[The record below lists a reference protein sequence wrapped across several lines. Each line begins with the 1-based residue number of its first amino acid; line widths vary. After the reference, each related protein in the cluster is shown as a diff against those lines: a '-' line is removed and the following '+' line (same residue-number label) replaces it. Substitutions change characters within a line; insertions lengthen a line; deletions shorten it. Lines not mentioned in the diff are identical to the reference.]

1 MPHTFEEE
9 RMRAKLLLAVLV
21 VVSSVTLLGQ
31 SFRGA
36 IEGTITDTSGAA
48 VAGAQVTAVNPATG
62 TTRSVQTD
70 SSGNYTFTELP
81 LGNYDVSVEI
91 TGFRKAIVR
100 SVQVMVGNPTRAN
113 AVLTPGQVKETVD
126 VSAEIPVIETQ
137 TDTTGDTISGDQAK
151 DLPVNG
157 RDFTKL
163 LVLVPGAAGDP
174 SGAADSPGS
183 FGLFSI
189 NGNRGRS
196 NNYLLDGTDMNDGY
210 RNLPAINEGGVF
222 GTPATIL
229 PVDALAEVPVVS
241 NAEPEYGRNSG
252 AIVNLVTRS
261 GTNAFHGS
269 IYEYFRN
276 NGLDARNYFNSSGA
290 QDPFHNN
297 QFGAS
302 VGGPILKD
310 RTFFF
315 FSYEGQRETG
325 GIPTPETVPTLD
337 AINTYNSTYGAP
349 NPVMAAVLA
358 RNPWGALPQS
368 NGDLVLT
375 NPFNN
380 TIDSLIA
387 KIDHHFL
394 GSDKHDLITG
404 RYYYGNS
411 TQSYPL
417 ALVGGGVTPGFN
429 TYAPTRVQIASLS
442 YTHIISPKFLM
453 EFRGGWNRF
462 AEQFLPQDRSF
473 DPSTIGLLS
482 AAPGTTSQDFGLPL
496 MTISSGCPY
505 QSTIAADYANCFDAG
520 GNPLYGGVGSI
531 GASASDPRGRV
542 DTNTQFFTNATYS
555 TGKHNYKW
563 GYEFRRTSVAQFFDA
578 SYRGKLE
585 FATLGDFLAGNPT
598 NGGRS
603 ADGYSNRHTYQDN
616 NAFYFQDNW
625 RLTSK
630 LTMNYGVRWDYYGV
644 IGEKNNLFSLLDSS
658 GNLAYVGQNGG
669 PSTLY
674 PKDWNNFGPRLSFAY
689 DPFGHGK
696 TVVRAGWGLFY
707 DAFSQ
712 DFFAGQL
719 PYNTFNPGPA
729 YNNIAFNYSPNAI
742 QAGVPVFSASGYSA
756 IDVFTVAPNLRTP
769 YIQNYNLNIEHEIA
783 NGVGVEVGYVGS
795 QGRKLA
801 RFVDLNQ
808 VNPATGTVAYPSLEY
823 VNQFQSSAASNYNG
837 LQMSLKLRDFHGFNS
852 TVNYTYSHSIDNA
865 SDGQDY
871 VPNASQPDNS
881 FNPAAERANSN
892 FDMRNSFK
900 WYWSYDVPKNNL
912 LPWLTNGWNVSGVLT
927 LNDGQP
933 YNINWLFE
941 GDFNG
946 SGEYFGRPDLVG
958 NPFAGTSAP
967 FNYVNLS
974 AFAVPCT
981 YDASSGGCVA
991 GTQHF
996 GNLPRNAFVGPSYKD
1011 FDFSLGRSFK
1021 LHESMALRF
1030 QADFFNLFNHP
1041 NFTNP
1046 MLPNF
1051 GIDFLQNG
1059 ISATGRGVGFLP
1071 LTATPDVGIGNP
1083 FLGGGGSRNI
1093 QLSARFSF

>member
-1 MPHTFEEE
+1 
-9 RMRAKLLLAVLV
+9 MRARVLLLVVLLA
-21 VVSSVTLLGQ
+21 SSFSLFAQT
-31 SFRGA
+31 FRGG
-36 IEGTITDTSGAA
+36 IEGTVTDTSGAA
-48 VAGAQVTAVNPATG
+48 IPSAKITATDPATG
-62 TTRSVQTD
+62 TTRTVQTD
-70 SSGNYTFTELP
+70 AAGNYTITELP
-81 LGNYDVSVEI
+81 LGNYDVAVEHD
-91 TGFRKAIVR
+91 GFRKQIVR
-100 SVQVMVGNPTRAN
+100 AVPVVVGAPTRAS
-113 AVLTPGQVKETVD
+113 AVLTPGQVKETID

-137 TDTTGDTISGDQAK
+137 SNTTGDTISGDQAAE
-151 DLPVNG
+151 LPVNG

-229 PVDALAEVPVVS
+229 PVDAIAEVPVIS
-241 NAEPEYGRNSG
+241 NTEPEYGRNSG

-261 GTNAFHGS
+261 GTNNFHGS
-269 IYEYFRN
+269 VYEYFRN
-276 NGLDARNYFNSSGA
+276 DALDARNYFNASDQQ
-290 QDPFHNN
+290 QDAFHNN

-302 VGGPILKD
+302 VGGPIIKD

-315 FSYEGQRETG
+315 FSYEGQRENG
-325 GIPTPETVPTLD
+325 GIPTPENVPTVD
-337 AINTYNSTYGAP
+337 AINAYTAGGGVI
-349 NPVMAAVLA
+349 NPVIQSLLN
-358 RNPWGALPQS
+358 RNPWGPLPQS
-368 NGDLVLT
+368 NGAVTLT
-375 NPFNN
+375 NPFTN
-380 TIDSLIA
+380 TVDSLIA

-394 GSDKHDLITG
+394 GADKHDLITG

-411 TQSYPL
+411 NQSYPL

-429 TYAPTRVQIASLS
+429 TVAPTRVQIVSLS
-442 YTHIISPKFLM
+442 YTHIISPKFLF
-453 EFRGGWNRF
+453 EVRGGWNRF
-462 AEQFLPQDRSF
+462 AEQFLPQDQSF
-473 DPSTIGLLS
+473 DPSSIGLDT
-482 AAPGTTSQDFGLPL
+482 AAPGTTSRDFGLPL
-496 MTISSGCPY
+496 ITI
-505 QSTIAADYANCFDAG
+505 G
-520 GNPLYGGVGSI
+520 GIGSI
-531 GASASDPRGRV
+531 GANASDPRGRV
-542 DTNTQFFTNATYS
+542 DTNTQLFGNASYS

-563 GYEFRRTSVAQFFDA
+563 GYEFRRTSVAQYFDA

-585 FATLGDFLAGNPT
+585 FGSLDDFLAGDPT

-603 ADGYSNRHTYQDN
+603 ATGYSPRHTYQNN
-616 NAFYFQDNW
+616 NAVYFQDNW

-630 LTMNYGVRWDYYGV
+630 LTMNYGLRWDYYGV
-644 IGEKNNLFSLLDSS
+644 VGEKNNLFSILDPS
-658 GNLAYVGQNGG
+658 GNLAFVGQPGG
-669 PSTLY
+669 PSSLY
-674 PKDWNNFGPRLSFAY
+674 PKDWNNFGPRISFAY
-689 DPFGHGK
+689 DPFGRGK

-729 YNNIAFNYSPNAI
+729 FNTIAFNYSPNPI
-742 QAGVPVFSASGYSA
+742 VAGQPVFNAADYSAS
-756 IDVFTVAPNLRTP
+756 DVFTVAQNLRTP
-769 YIQNYNLNIEHEIA
+769 YIQNYNLNLEHEIT

-801 RFVDLNQ
+801 RFLDLNQ
-808 VNPATGTVAYPSLEY
+808 VNPPGSGIVAYPNHVY
-823 VNQFQSSAASNYNG
+823 VNQFQSSAASNYNS
-837 LQMSLKLRDFHGFNS
+837 LQASLKLRNYHGLNS
-852 TVNYTYSHSIDNA
+852 TVNFTWAHSIDNA

-892 FDMRNSFK
+892 FDMRKSFK
-900 WYWSYDVPKNNL
+900 WYWSYDIPKTQA
-912 LPWLTNGWNVSGVLT
+912 LPWLTNGWSFNGVLT
-927 LNDGQP
+927 LSDGQP
-933 YNINWLFE
+933 YNVTWLFE
-941 GDFNG
+941 DDYNG
-946 SGEYFGRPDLVG
+946 SGEFFGRPDVVG
-958 NPFAGTSAP
+958 NPFAGTKAP
-967 FNYVNLS
+967 NNYLNLD
-974 AFAVPCT
+974 AFQVPCT
-981 YDASSGGCVA
+981 WDPVNQGCVA

-996 GNLPRNAFVGPSYKD
+996 GNLPRNAFVGPAFKN
-1011 FDFSLGRSFK
+1011 FDFSLGRTFK
-1021 LHESMALRF
+1021 IHESVNFRF

-1059 ISATGRGVGFLP
+1059 INPNNGHGVGYLP

>member
-1 MPHTFEEE
+1 
-9 RMRAKLLLAVLV
+9 LAQ
-21 VVSSVTLLGQ
+21 T
-31 SFRGA
+31 FRGG
-36 IEGTITDTSGAA
+36 IEGTVTDTSGAA
-48 VAGAQVTAVNPATG
+48 VAAAKVTATDPATG

-70 SSGNYTFTELP
+70 DSGNFTFTEMP
-81 LGNYDVSVEI
+81 LGNYDVTVEHD
-91 TGFRKAIVR
+91 GFRKQIVR
-100 SVQVMVGNPTRAN
+100 SVQVVVGAPTRAS

-137 TDTTGDTISGDQAK
+137 SDTTGDTISGDQAAE
-151 DLPVNG
+151 LPVNG

-229 PVDALAEVPVVS
+229 PVDAIAEVPVVS
-241 NAEPEYGRNSG
+241 NSEPEYGRNSG

-261 GTNAFHGS
+261 GTNQFHGS
-269 IYEYFRN
+269 FYEYFRN
-276 NGLDARNYFNSSGA
+276 DGLDARNFFNSSGA
-290 QDPFHNN
+290 QDAFHNN
-297 QFGAS
+297 QFGNS
-302 VGGPILKD
+302 IGGPIIKD

-315 FSYEGQRETG
+315 FSYEGQRESG

-337 AINTYNSTYGAP
+337 EINSYTAGGGVI
-349 NPVMAAVLA
+349 NPVIQSLLN
-358 RNPWGALPQS
+358 RNPWGPLPQS
-368 NGDLVLT
+368 NGNLILT
-375 NPFNN
+375 NPFTN

-411 TQSYPL
+411 AQSYPL

-429 TYAPTRVQIASLS
+429 TDAPTRVQIASIS

-462 AEQFLPQDRSF
+462 AEQFLAQDQSF
-473 DPSTIGLLS
+473 NPASIGLDT
-482 AAPGTTSQDFGLPL
+482 AAPGTSARDGGLPL
-496 MTISSGCPY
+496 MTISG
-505 QSTIAADYANCFDAG
+505 F
-520 GNPLYGGVGSI
+520 GSI
-531 GASASDPRGRV
+531 GANASDPRGRV
-542 DTNTQFFTNATYS
+542 DTNTQYFTNASYS

-563 GYEFRRTSVAQFFDA
+563 GYEFRRTSVAQYFDA
-578 SYRGKLE
+578 SYRGKLS
-585 FATLGDFLAGNPT
+585 FDSLDDFLAGNPT
-598 NGGRS
+598 GGGRS
-603 ADGYSNRHTYQDN
+603 ADGNSDRHTYQNN
-616 NAFYFQDNW
+616 NALYFQDNW

-630 LTMNYGVRWDYYGV
+630 LTMNYGLRWDYFGV
-644 IGEKNNLFSLLDSS
+644 VGEKNNLFSILDSS
-658 GNLAYVGQNGG
+658 GNLVSVGQPGG
-669 PSTLY
+669 PSGLY

-696 TVVRAGWGLFY
+696 TVIRAGWGLFY

-719 PYNTFNPGPA
+719 PYNTFNAGPA
-729 YNNIAFNYSPNAI
+729 FNNVAFNYSPNPI
-742 QAGVPVFSASGYSA
+742 VAGQPVFSSSGYAAS
-756 IDVFTVAPNLRTP
+756 DVFTVDQNLRTP
-769 YIQNYNLNIEHEIA
+769 YIQNYNLNVEHQIS
-783 NGVGVEVGYVGS
+783 NGIGIEVGYVGS

-801 RFVDLNQ
+801 RFLDLNQ
-808 VNPATGTVAYPSLEY
+808 VNPPGSGDVAYPNHGY
-823 VNQFQSSAASNYNG
+823 VNQFQSSAASNYNS
-837 LQMSLKLRDFHGFNS
+837 LQTSLKLRNYHGFDS
-852 TVNYTYSHSIDNA
+852 TVNFTWSHSIDNA

-881 FNPAAERANSN
+881 FDPSAERANSN
-892 FDMRNSFK
+892 FDMRKSFK
-900 WYWSYDVPKNNL
+900 WYWSYNLPKTEM
-912 LPWLTNGWNVSGVLT
+912 LPWLTNGWSFNGVLT
-927 LNDGQP
+927 LDDGQP
-933 YNINWLFE
+933 YNVNYLFE

-967 FNYVNLS
+967 FQYLNLS

-981 YDASSGGCVA
+981 YDATTGGCVA

-996 GNLPRNAFVGPSYKD
+996 GDVGRNAFVGPSYKD
-1011 FDFSLGRSFK
+1011 FDFSFGRTFK
-1021 LHESMALRF
+1021 IHESVNFRF
-1030 QADFFNLFNHP
+1030 QADFFNLLNHP

-1051 GIDFLQNG
+1051 GLDFLSNG
-1059 ISATGRGVGFLP
+1059 ISASGRGVGYLP

-1083 FLGGGGSRNI
+1083 FLGGGGPRNI

>member
-1 MPHTFEEE
+1 
-9 RMRAKLLLAVLV
+9 MRARLVLLTVLLL
-21 VVSSVTLLGQ
+21 SSFSLFAQT
-31 SFRGA
+31 FRGS
-36 IEGTITDTSGAA
+36 ITGTVTDATGAA
-48 VAGAQVTAVNPATG
+48 VPTATVTASNPATG
-62 TTRSVQTD
+62 TSRSVQSDT
-70 SSGNYTFTELP
+70 SGNYTFTELP
-81 LGNYDVSVEI
+81 LGTYDVTVERQ
-91 TGFRKAIVR
+91 GFRKQIVR
-100 SVQVMVGNPTRAN
+100 GVIVAAGAPTTAN
-113 AVLTPGQVKETVD
+113 ATLTTGEVKETVD

-137 TDTTGDTISGDQAK
+137 SDTTGDTISGEQAAQ
-151 DLPVNG
+151 LPVNG

-163 LVLVPGAAGDP
+163 LVLVPGAAGDA

-229 PVDALAEVPVVS
+229 PVDALADVPVLS
-241 NAEPEYGRNSG
+241 NTEPEYGRNSG

-261 GTNAFHGS
+261 GTNQVHGS
-269 IYEYFRN
+269 VYEYFRN
-276 NGLDARNYFNSSGA
+276 DALDARNYFNTVGQK
-290 QDPFHNN
+290 QDAFHNN

-302 VGGPILKD
+302 LGGPIVKD

-315 FSYEGQRETG
+315 FSYEGQRESG
-325 GIPTPETVPTLD
+325 GIPTPENVPTLD
-337 AINTYNSTYGAP
+337 AIGTYTSTYGAA
-349 NPVMAAVLA
+349 NPVMQSLLA

-368 NGDLVLT
+368 NGAVTLT

-380 TIDSLIA
+380 SIDSLIA

-394 GSDKHDLITG
+394 GSDHHDLLTG

-429 TYAPTRVQIASLS
+429 TYAPTRVQIASIS
-442 YTHIISPKFLM
+442 YTHIISPKFLV
-453 EFRGGWNRF
+453 EVRGGWNRF
-462 AEQFLPQDRSF
+462 AEQFLPQDRTF
-473 DPSTIGLLS
+473 DPSSIGLDT
-482 AAPGTTSQDFGLPL
+482 AAPGNTSRDFGLPL

-505 QSTIAADYANCFDAG
+505 QSTDTANYNNLCFDSS
-520 GNPLYGGVGSI
+520 GNPLYSSIGSI
-531 GASASDPRGRV
+531 GANASDPRGRV
-542 DTNTQFFTNATYS
+542 DTNTQLFGNATYN
-555 TGKHNYKW
+555 TGQHNFKF

-585 FATLGDFLAGNPT
+585 FATLGDFLAGDPT

-603 ADGYSNRHTYQDN
+603 ADGYSPRHTFQNN

-625 RLTSK
+625 RLTSR
-630 LTMNYGVRWDYYGV
+630 LTMNYGLRWDYFGV
-644 IGEKNNLFSLLDSS
+644 IGEKNNLFSILDSA
-658 GNLAYVGQNGG
+658 GNLVYVGQQGG
-669 PSTLY
+669 PSGLY

-719 PYNTFNPGPA
+719 PYNTFNAGPA
-729 YNNIAFNYSPNAI
+729 FNNIGFNYSPNPI
-742 QAGVPVFSASGYSA
+742 VAGSPVFDAGGYAAS
-756 IDVFTVAPNLRTP
+756 DVFTVAQNLRTP
-769 YIQNYNLNIEHEIA
+769 YIQNYNLNVEQEIA
-783 NGVGVEVGYVGS
+783 NGIGFEVGYVGS

-801 RFVDLNQ
+801 RFIDLNQ
-808 VNPATGTVAYPSLEY
+808 VNPPGSGDVAYPNHGY
-823 VNQFQSSAASNYNG
+823 VNQFQSSAASNYNS
-837 LQMSLKLRDFHGFNS
+837 LQTSLKLRDYHGFNS
-852 TVNYTYSHSIDNA
+852 TVNFTWGHSIDNA

-881 FNPAAERANSN
+881 FNPSAERANSN
-892 FDMRNSFK
+892 FDMRKSFK
-900 WYWSYDVPKNNL
+900 WYWSYDVPKSNL
-912 LPWLTNGWNVSGVLT
+912 LPWLTNGWNFNGVLT
-927 LNDGQP
+927 LSDGQP
-933 YNINWLFE
+933 FNVNWLFE
-941 GDFNG
+941 DDYNG

-958 NPFAGTSAP
+958 NPWAGTSAP
-967 FNYVNLS
+967 YNYLNLS

-981 YDASSGGCVA
+981 YSGGGCT
-991 GTQHF
+991 GNQHF
-996 GNLPRNAFVGPSYKD
+996 GNLPRNAFIGPGYKD
-1011 FDFSLGRSFK
+1011 FDFSLGRQFK
-1021 LHESMALRF
+1021 LNERVGLHF
-1030 QADFFNLFNHP
+1030 QADFFNIFNHP

-1059 ISATGRGVGFLP
+1059 ISATGTGVGFLP